1 MSNETLN
8 GNCAKRVL
16 TNVFKMNRE
25 IKFRAWDKSCNKM
38 RGISGLQDC
47 FSLRSDGVCN
57 EDYILMQYT
66 GLKDQNGKEIYE
78 GDIVTI
84 EYGKGVVE
92 YSEKQAMFI
101 INWIGDN
108 EAYNE
113 SLAYNPRNYIY
124 GKTRK
129 DIEVIGNIY
138 ENHELTQSSE

>member
-1 MSNETLN
+1 
-8 GNCAKRVL
+8 
-16 TNVFKMNRE
+16 MNRE
-25 IKFRAWDKSCNKM
+25 IKFRAWIESQNYMAIQGTPDLET
-38 RGISGLQDC
+38 LQS
-47 FSLRSDGVCN
+47 FMFHYGN
-57 EDYILMQYT
+57 EKTLMQCT
-66 GLKDQNGKEIYE
+66 GLIDKNGKEVYE
-78 GDIVTI
+78 GDIVSI

-138 ENHELTQSSE
+138 ENPEFTQSSE

>member
-57 EDYILMQYT
+57 EDYILMQYI
-66 GLKDQNGKEIYE
+66 GLKDKNGKEIYE
-78 GDIVTI
+78 GDILKASNSIIKIVF
-84 EYGKGVVE
+84 KGRGYE
-92 YSEKQAMFI
+92 GIYLNKEEM
-101 INWIGDN
+101 N
-108 EAYNE
+108 ELPIQN
-113 SLAYNPRNYIY
+113 NNYLHWQI
-124 GKTRK
+124 
-129 DIEVIGNIY
+129 IGNIY
-138 ENHELTQSSE
+138 ENPELTQSSE